1 MNKRK
6 VCNTILLTTIIMG
19 IILFYYFKPIDL
31 SVDNLRAL
39 VKESNISYLIF
50 LGLWIIRLFVFIPG
64 MTLMLIGGVIFS
76 PIRL

>member
-64 MTLMLIGGVIFS
+64 MTLMLI
-76 PIRL
+76 